1 MTRLLQIAIAL
12 LLLTSQTFAQ
22 TDAKAQEILKG
33 VSAKYRSY
41 KSLSA
46 DFKLVIADQKTKKSE
61 NQSGSITIKGS
72 QFNLAM
78 KDQTVMSDGKNSW
91 TFLKESNEVQISE
104 AKTDANAITPATIFS
119 EATSTEIISKT
130 GAKNFIETKSAIHI
144 AGSITKEAIEK
155 IEKQTHKKVV
165 THENAKELDT
175 PEIRKELA
183 QQSLES
189 KNNIVANDND
199 SNFNKNLKGLLTT
212 PPPEKKKKK

>member
-1 MTRLLQIAIAL
+1 MTRLLTTAIAL

-104 AKTDANAITPATIFS
+104 AKTDANAITPTTIFTMYERGFKS
-119 EATSTEIISKT
+119 KFITEKKSGTKT
-130 GAKNFIETKSAIHI
+130 IQMIQLVPEDAKKAFF
-144 AGSITKEAIEK
+144 K
-155 IEKQTHKKVV
+155 IELSIDKKDKYV
-165 THENAKELDT
+165 TEAK
-175 PEIRKELA
+175 
-183 QQSLES
+183 
-189 KNNIVANDND
+189 V
-199 SNFNKNLKGLLTT
+199 FNKDGNIITYSIAKFNPNVNVTDDLFTFNKVKYPGVEVVDLR
-212 PPPEKKKKK
+212 

>member
-1 MTRLLQIAIAL
+1 MTPL
-12 LLLTSQTFAQ
+12 
-22 TDAKAQEILKG
+22 E
-33 VSAKYRSY
+33 
-41 KSLSA
+41 
-46 DFKLVIADQKTKKSE
+46 
-61 NQSGSITIKGS
+61 
-72 QFNLAM
+72 LA
-78 KDQTVMSDGKNSW
+78 
-91 TFLKESNEVQISE
+91 
-104 AKTDANAITPATIFS
+104 ATIFS

-175 PEIRKELA
+175 PEIRKELT

-199 SNFNKNLKGLLTT
+199 SNLNKNLKGLLTT